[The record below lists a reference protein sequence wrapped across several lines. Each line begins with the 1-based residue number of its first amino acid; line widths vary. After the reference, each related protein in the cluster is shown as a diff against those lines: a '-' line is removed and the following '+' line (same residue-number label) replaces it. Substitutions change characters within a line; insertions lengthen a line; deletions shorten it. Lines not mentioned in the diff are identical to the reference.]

1 MFLVNVEEIC
11 LVVFIFVRTH
21 TQQLHVWTRVLVL
34 VNEKEKTMV
43 EPLFEETFPGL
54 NKVKSQF
61 VLGTIFRTLEK
72 SKLQLSLN
80 LHKLLPV
87 VFPSAS
93 SGNSAQTAAN
103 MSNFENST
111 KFIFNAGRKGSAHN
125 LSLLVMG
132 TEFLRWLQRPQT
144 DLSLKG
150 YPVVPCDWSE
160 NRDVEYSRLDL
171 CMRPPTLRIRSV
183 LDQTLCIIVENIL
196 MGLGI
201 TLQLFCSTN
210 ASAQW

>member
-1 MFLVNVEEIC
+1 
-11 LVVFIFVRTH
+11 
-21 TQQLHVWTRVLVL
+21 
-34 VNEKEKTMV
+34 MV

-111 KFIFNAGRKGSAHN
+111 KFIFNPGRKGSAHN

-132 TEFLRWLQRPQT
+132 TEFLR
-144 DLSLKG
+144 
-150 YPVVPCDWSE
+150 
-160 NRDVEYSRLDL
+160 
-171 CMRPPTLRIRSV
+171 
-183 LDQTLCIIVENIL
+183 
-196 MGLGI
+196 
-201 TLQLFCSTN
+201 
-210 ASAQW
+210 